1 MERRSEVASKV
12 SINISAPASAKD
24 SIESKDNK
32 DNLLAPPSG
41 NLDDSLNS
49 DRSERSNSALKR
61 KDRPVSK
68 RKRKASARGAP
79 PTLSN

>member
-24 SIESKDNK
+24 SIESRDNK

-41 NLDDSLNS
+41 NYDDLLDS
-49 DRSERSNSALKR
+49 DREERSSSA
-61 KDRPVSK
+61 
-68 RKRKASARGAP
+68 
-79 PTLSN
+79 